1 MLLEE
6 LENIEG
12 NGILMGLEFVERWCL
27 GRLFFRKR
35 RSLPFDSGIF
45 PFFLGGSEDTVMD
58 PAIQTPWRKE
68 EWLLPLLPKFSENQ
82 FLVSLPCSIG
92 ASLHVSFLNCEVE

>member
-27 GRLFFRKR
+27 GRLF
-35 RSLPFDSGIF
+35 LGSGVLFLLIQG
-45 PFFLGGSEDTVMD
+45 FFL
-58 PAIQTPWRKE
+58 
-68 EWLLPLLPKFSENQ
+68 
-82 FLVSLPCSIG
+82 
-92 ASLHVSFLNCEVE
+92 SFWVVLKTQ